1 MKSPTFIPK
10 LSTSSLELTFSSSL
24 IIIVSLFL
32 SLVARACPYV
42 WVDEYLK
49 TTVPLISPFFL
60 VIIVQ
65 F

>member
-42 WVDEYLK
+42 
-49 TTVPLISPFFL
+49 
-60 VIIVQ
+60 
-65 F
+65 